1 MITFATKMRVV
12 VFFVSLFTF
21 LLCGGH
27 YLHAGTHHDPTH
39 CPSHQK
45 LAKAERPKLTGAGQD
60 MTIIEEADLDLDEEH
75 LSSDELPS
83 RNFHQE
89 YYSLDKWY
97 LTFYPVLIADADQQ
111 HYQTFLPF
119 SGNSSPIYI
128 RQRVLRI

>member
-1 MITFATKMRVV
+1 MRVV

-27 YLHAGTHHDPTH
+27 YLHANTPHHAKH
-39 CPSHQK
+39 CPSQQR
-45 LAKAERPKLTGAGQD
+45 LAKSERPKLTLAGQD

-75 LSSDELPS
+75 SNGDELPV
-83 RNFHQE
+83 RNLHQADYIIE
-89 YYSLDKWY
+89 RWY
-97 LTFYPVLIADADQQ
+97 LTFYSLFNEEDEDHQ
-111 HYQTFLPF
+111 YFQTFQPF

>member
-1 MITFATKMRVV
+1 MRVV

-27 YLHAGTHHDPTH
+27 YLHANTPHHPTH
-39 CPSHQK
+39 CPSNQK
-45 LAKAERPKLTGAGQD
+45 LSKSEDAKLTGAGQD
-60 MTIIEEADLDLDEEH
+60 INLIEEADLDLDEEH

-83 RNFHQE
+83 RSLHQE
-89 YYSLDKWY
+89 YYLLDRWY
-97 LTFYPVLIADADQQ
+97 LNFYTLLIADADHQ
-111 HYQTFLPF
+111 HYQPFLPF